1 MNIANAM
8 FFTSSFS
15 DTLPIMPMKIATI
28 RVPAMPPSD
37 SFLTLI
43 LPTAKPRARQRN
55 SAISGLASR
64 VCLIQCMTDYFFPA
78 LVAGLAAGARRA
90 AGTTDLAG
98 WPARA
103 SAGLAVRAFTA
114 PVLAV
119 LVLAVLVLAVLV
131 LAVLVLA
138 VLAFAALVLVV
149 RPLAVLAVPVRLA
162 SNSTLYS

>member
-103 SAGLAVRAFTA
+103 SAGLAVRPLTA
-114 PVLAV
+114 PVLAA
-119 LVLAVLVLAVLV
+119 LVLAA
-131 LAVLVLA
+131 LVLA
-138 VLAFAALVLVV
+138 VLAFVALVLVV
-149 RPLAVLAVPVRLA
+149 RPLEVLAVPVRLA
-162 SNSTLYS
+162 SNSTLYSATASASH